1 METHVIE
8 VEKRDGRGKAA
19 ARKLRQSGR
28 LPGILYGHKEEPVAL
43 SMDPK
48 LFERHL
54 RFSGKRR
61 NTVLELSGLDRKV
74 LALAKDI
81 QSDPVDRALLHVDL
95 LEVREGDRV
104 VVEIPMVY
112 HGRPEGV
119 VKGGKLEGKKKTL
132 RLECDALS
140 IPKSIE
146 LTITKMQIGDTI
158 RIEDL
163 DLGEG
168 VKPAIDPHQ
177 PVAMIKAPRAA
188 TDNQDEAE
196 GAEAE

>member
-8 VEKRDGRGKAA
+8 VEKRDSRGKGA
-19 ARKLRQSGR
+19 ARKMRQAGR
-28 LPGILYGHKEEPVAL
+28 LPGILYGHKEEPVAF
-43 SMDPK
+43 SIDPV

-54 RFSGKRR
+54 RTSGKRR
-61 NTVLELSGLDRKV
+61 NTLLEIGGLDRKV
-74 LALAKDI
+74 LALTKDI
-81 QSDPVDRALLHVDL
+81 QSDPVTRELLHVDL
-95 LEVREGDRV
+95 LEVRDGDRV
-104 VVEIPMVY
+104 VVEVPMVY

-119 VKGGKLEGKKKTL
+119 VKGGKLEGQKKSL
-132 RLECDALS
+132 RLECSPLA

-168 VKPAIDPHQ
+168 IKPAIDPHQ
-177 PVAMIKAPRAA
+177 PVATIKAPRAA
-188 TDNQDEAE
+188 ADKADDEAE
-196 GAEAE
+196 D